1 MFFKKKVGWEYFTVD
16 EMKCKGSGEC
26 HMDDAFMAKLDTLR
40 KRYGKPIIITSGY
53 RSAAYNI
60 SLGGAKNSA
69 HVQGKAADI
78 AVSHAD
84 AYKLVGLAID
94 LGFTGIGVSQ
104 KGESRFIHI
113 DTADSTD
120 KQPRPHIWSY

>member
-1 MFFKKKVGWEYFTVD
+1 MFGKKGWKYFTED
-16 EMKCKGSGEC
+16 EMKCKGSGTCE
-26 HMDDAFMAKLDTLR
+26 MDPQFMVKLDALR
-40 KRYGKPIIITSGY
+40 KKFGKPIIITSGY
-53 RSAAYNI
+53 RSPEYNI
-60 SLGGAKNSA
+60 SIGGSKNSA

-84 AYKLVGLAID
+84 EYKIIGSAIE

-104 KGESRFIHI
+104 KGSGRFIHV
-113 DTADSTD
+113 DTADNTA

>member
-1 MFFKKKVGWEYFTVD
+1 MFGKKGWKYFTED
-16 EMKCKGSGEC
+16 EMKCKGSGTC
-26 HMDDAFMAKLDTLR
+26 KMDPQFMVKLDALR
-40 KRYGKPIIITSGY
+40 KKFGKPIIITSGY
-53 RSAAYNI
+53 RSPEYNI
-60 SLGGAKNSA
+60 SIGGSKNSA

-84 AYKLVGLAID
+84 AYKIVGIAIE

-104 KGESRFIHI
+104 KGSGRFIHV
-113 DTADSTD
+113 DTADNTA

>member
-1 MFFKKKVGWEYFTVD
+1 MFGKKGWKYFTED
-16 EMKCKGSGEC
+16 EMKCKGSGTCE
-26 HMDDAFMAKLDTLR
+26 MDPQFMVKLDALR
-40 KRYGKPIIITSGY
+40 KKFGKPIIITSGY
-53 RSAAYNI
+53 RSYEYNI
-60 SLGGAKNSA
+60 SIGGSKNSA

-84 AYKLVGLAID
+84 AYKIVGIAIE

-104 KGESRFIHI
+104 KGSGRFIHV
-113 DTADSTD
+113 DTADNTT

>member
-1 MFFKKKVGWEYFTVD
+1 MFGKKGWKYFTED
-16 EMKCKGSGEC
+16 EMKCKGSGKCE
-26 HMDDAFMAKLDTLR
+26 MDPKFMVMLDALR
-40 KRYGKPIIITSGY
+40 KKFGKPIIITSGY
-53 RSAAYNI
+53 RSPEYNI
-60 SLGGAKNSA
+60 SIGGSKNSA

-84 AYKLVGLAID
+84 AYKIVGIAIE

-104 KGESRFIHI
+104 KGGGRFIHV
-113 DTADSTD
+113 DTADNTP